1 MRVQRWSALTRRLLA
16 AGLLLVLVAG
26 AGLASP
32 GPDGSTASAELT
44 SKFRRPTLIPF
55 PIDNPYSD
63 AKAEL
68 GRVLFFDPRL
78 SGSGTHSCASC
89 HNPGLGW
96 RDGLAFGV
104 GHDGHALPRA
114 TPTIIDLAWGGSMM
128 WDGRKDGLEDQATY
142 PIETVTEMNL
152 PLPDMEARLA
162 ALPAYRRMFQAAFG
176 AGDVSA
182 RKVAQAL
189 ATYER
194 TLVSNE
200 APFDRWMRGDAT
212 AVGEDAKRG
221 FDLFNGRANCAS
233 CHSGWRFT
241 DDGFHDIGLPGSDL
255 GRGAI
260 IPGEPTLERAFK
272 TPTLRNVDAR
282 GPYMH
287 DGSLRTLAD
296 VMAHYDTGFIER
308 PSLAPE
314 MHRLGLTPEETNDMI
329 AFLHTLTSRDDP
341 VVIPT
346 LPVLE
351 QNP

>member
-1 MRVQRWSALTRRLLA
+1 MERWSSLTRRSLTAGIFLVLA
-16 AGLLLVLVAG
+16 AGAGSASTDPNGTTVLAD
-26 AGLASP
+26 LM
-32 GPDGSTASAELT
+32 E
-44 SKFRRPTLIPF
+44 KYRRPTEIPF
-55 PIDNPYSD
+55 PASNPYSD

-78 SGSGTHSCASC
+78 SGPGTHSCASC

-96 RDGLAFGV
+96 RDGLTFGV
-104 GHDGHALPRA
+104 GHDAQGLPRA
-114 TPTIIDLAWGGSMM
+114 TPTIVDLAWGASMM
-128 WDGRKDGLEDQATY
+128 WDGRKDGLEDQATS

-152 PLPDMEARLA
+152 SLPDMEARLA
-162 ALPAYRRMFQAAFG
+162 ALPAYRHMFQAAFEETNVT
-176 AGDVSA
+176 AP
-182 RKVAQAL
+182 KVAQAL

-200 APFDRWMRGDAT
+200 APFDRWIRGDAK
-212 AVGEDAKRG
+212 AIGEDAKRG
-221 FDLFNGRANCAS
+221 FGLFNGRANCGS

-241 DDGFHDIGLPGSDL
+241 DDGFHDVGLPGSDL

-272 TPTLRNVDAR
+272 TPTLRNVDTRA
-282 GPYMH
+282 PYMH

-314 MHRLGLTPEETNDMI
+314 MHHLDLTPNEIRDVI

-351 QNP
+351 QAP